1 VPLLLMVPLPPAAR
15 LILVSI
21 SAFILYRVF
30 APRLTGFDFFFL
42 PFKVH
47 LFWIGIISAFVYR
60 TLLNRLA
67 GLSNW
72 PALLALSAFFAVAL
86 LLPISRNF
94 ALLIWLLTFALAL
107 QLRFGERRG
116 LVTAAAAV
124 VNAPPIQWLGGV
136 SYPFYLCHMLC
147 IW

>member
-1 VPLLLMVPLPPAAR
+1 EPLLVHFLVHASMLHSAVPQWLLPNSSAAILIPAWSISLEWQFYLLVPLLLIVPLPPAAR
-15 LILVSI
+15 LLLVSI

-94 ALLIWLLTFALAL
+94 ALLIWLLT
-107 QLRFGERRG
+107 
-116 LVTAAAAV
+116 
-124 VNAPPIQWLGGV
+124 
-136 SYPFYLCHMLC
+136 
-147 IW
+147 